1 MRKIKNLLALGLCV
15 LALSACAKK
24 EKPKA
29 NVKKNT
35 ENKLESVM
43 LKDDIGDAW
52 LKYTFIDKNIKDEDK
67 AFVLSV
73 LRLVDEKRSEEF
85 SNLLAD
91 DYRKLMDN
99 DKIAASFKPI
109 DDYGH
114 IGGIKAITNETS
126 ETTDDTIIRV
136 ISINEEGS
144 LEFILVRNK
153 DGKLTNYQISPYSF
167 EKEQKYMTEKYQDE
181 LQKANNLVN
190 LIYNQRKEEFDQETP
205 DLADKEEIYQA
216 LQEAFDEA
224 GEITGMEYQF
234 LSNPNLKDLKDK
246 KDMVNIFITAV
257 SKDKDNLELL
267 FAFDQEGKLKSIILK
282 PNLEA
287 EE

>member
-1 MRKIKNLLALGLCV
+1 MRKIKKLLALGLC
-15 LALSACAKK
+15 ALTIAGCAKK

-29 NVKKNT
+29 EVKANT

-43 LKDDIGDAW
+43 VKDDIGEAW
-52 LKYTFIDKNIKDEDK
+52 LKYTFIGDNIEDDDKN
-67 AFVLSV
+67 FVMNV

-99 DKIAASFKPI
+99 DKISASFKPI

-126 ETTDDTIIRV
+126 APSEDTKLRV

-144 LEFILVRNK
+144 LEFILVKNK
-153 DGKLTNYQISPYSF
+153 DGKLTNYQISPYTF
-167 EKEQKYMTEKYQDE
+167 EKEQKYMTKKYQDD

-190 LIYNQRKEEFDQETP
+190 LIYNQRKEEVDQETP
-205 DLADKEEIYQA
+205 DLDKKEEIYQA

-257 SKDKDNLELL
+257 SKDKENLELL
-267 FAFDQEGKLKSIILK
+267 FSFDQQGKLKTIILK

-287 EE
+287 AE

>member
-1 MRKIKNLLALGLCV
+1 MRKIKKLLALGLC
-15 LALSACAKK
+15 ALTIAGCTKK

-29 NVKKNT
+29 EVNENT
-35 ENKLESVM
+35 ENNLESVM
-43 LKDDIGDAW
+43 VKDDIGEAW
-52 LKYTFIDKNIKDEDK
+52 LKYTFIGDNIEDDDKN
-67 AFVLSV
+67 FVMNV

-99 DKIAASFKPI
+99 DKISASFKPI

-126 ETTDDTIIRV
+126 APSEDTKLRV

-144 LEFILVRNK
+144 LEFILVKNK
-153 DGKLTNYQISPYSF
+153 DGKLTNYQISPYTF
-167 EKEQKYMTEKYQDE
+167 EKEQKYMTKKYQDD

-205 DLADKEEIYQA
+205 DLDKKEEIYQA

-267 FAFDQEGKLKSIILK
+267 FSFDQEGKLKTIILK

-287 EE
+287 AE

>member
-1 MRKIKNLLALGLCV
+1 MRKIKKLLALGLCA
-15 LALSACAKK
+15 LALAGCGKK

-29 NVKKNT
+29 QVEENT

-43 LKDDIGDAW
+43 VKDDIGEAW
-52 LKYTFIDKNIKDEDK
+52 LKYTFIGKNIKDNDK
-67 AFVLSV
+67 SFILNV
-73 LRLVDEKRSEEF
+73 LRLVDEQRSEEF

-126 ETTDDTIIRV
+126 DATDETILRV
-136 ISINEEGS
+136 ISINEKGS
-144 LEFILVRNK
+144 LEFTLVRNK

-167 EKEQKYMTEKYQDE
+167 EKEQKYMTDKYQDD
-181 LQKANNLVN
+181 LQKANDLVN

-205 DLADKEEIYQA
+205 DLVDKEEIYQD

-234 LSNPNLKDLKDK
+234 LSNPNLIDLKDK

-267 FAFDQEGKLKSIILK
+267 FSFDQEGKLKTIILK

>member
-1 MRKIKNLLALGLCV
+1 MRKIKKLLALGLC
-15 LALSACAKK
+15 ALTIAGCAKK

-29 NVKKNT
+29 EVKENT
-35 ENKLESVM
+35 ENNLESVM
-43 LKDDIGDAW
+43 VKDDIGEAW
-52 LKYTFIDKNIKDEDK
+52 LKYAFLGENIKDNDK
-67 AFVLSV
+67 SFVMNV

-126 ETTDDTIIRV
+126 APSEDTILRV

-144 LEFILVRNK
+144 LEFTLVRDK
-153 DGKLTNYQISPYSF
+153 DGKLTNYQISPYTF
-167 EKEQKYMTEKYQDE
+167 EKEQKYMTEKYQDD

-205 DLADKEEIYQA
+205 DLDKKEEIYQA
-216 LQEAFDEA
+216 LQEAFDQA

-234 LSNPNLKDLKDK
+234 LSNPNLADLKDK

-267 FAFDQEGKLKSIILK
+267 FSFDQEGKLKTIVLK

-287 EE
+287 AE